1 MGTKYGYNKQII
13 LGNLGA
19 DAELVKVG
27 ENNTPKASFRVAATV
42 RTGTNDDGSPR
53 EHTEWFNCVMW
64 GKRAEAVAQY
74 LTKGKSVHVEG
85 RTETR
90 SWEDEAGQKHYRTE
104 VRADDLVLLGG
115 GREPAAE
122 GAPGE
127 EASPPNE
134 PLPEIP
140 F

>member
-1 MGTKYGYNKQII
+1 MGQKYGYNKQVI

-19 DAELVKVG
+19 DAELVTVG
-27 ENNTPKASFRVAATV
+27 ESNTPKLSFRVASTS
-42 RTGTNDDGSPR
+42 RIGTNPDGSPR

-64 GKRAEAVAQY
+64 GKRAEAVAPY
-74 LTKGKSVHVEG
+74 LTKGKTVHVDG

-104 VRADDLVLLGG
+104 VRVDDLILGG
-115 GREPAAE
+115 GGAPAAE
-122 GAPGE
+122 GTPE
-127 EASPPNE
+127 PPASPPVPPE
-134 PLPEIP
+134 EEIP